1 MFMSAPAKDEDYRM
15 PKTLPAGASS
25 IVRIAFCCWLT
36 RLLTKVRSLSTFDL
50 AAGDFSKESSSQHL
64 SLFSVKLTISM
75 DKSHEAVPLPIY
87 IRAR

>member
-1 MFMSAPAKDEDYRM
+1 
-15 PKTLPAGASS
+15 
-25 IVRIAFCCWLT
+25 
-36 RLLTKVRSLSTFDL
+36 L

>member
-1 MFMSAPAKDEDYRM
+1 MDHKNRILLLVDDCS
-15 PKTLPAGASS
+15 PKSG
-25 IVRIAFCCWLT
+25 
-36 RLLTKVRSLSTFDL
+36 STFDL

-87 IRAR
+87 IRFTAEHYFSIEVSFKGSGFTCCIE